1 MFLNYETVR
10 CYFRPVTKTNYF
22 VGYVS
27 KEEKENINILEE
39 EKALEVPSKRRP
51 LQSSTLQV
59 SYQYPSLV

>member
-1 MFLNYETVR
+1 MYL
-10 CYFRPVTKTNYF
+10 P
-22 VGYVS
+22 GYVS

-59 SYQYPSLV
+59 NNYLILVPYLQEIAAKNMSANSY